1 MTKGWLL
8 SISCAAIGLMLFLG
22 LTSPTAARSL
32 RPDGGSSIRYVAP
45 GGTDIG
51 SCTSAALPCAT
62 LQYAVQRAE
71 AGDEI
76 HLAAGRY
83 TALYAHDGLTCV
95 AHITQNLAV
104 RGGYS
109 PDFTLWD
116 PDQYTSTLDAHEA
129 GRGILIEGPLTATFE
144 ALEITGGAITATATT
159 GCADSGAG
167 LCAISSTVSISRCY
181 IHDNRASSNGEGG
194 GLYVEGGVLIL
205 NASLIEGNS
214 AGGGGG
220 VAIVNSRAKIVDS
233 FFSRNRAGGGGGIFC
248 VGSHLWIEG
257 TTIRDNTYS
266 AGSAVDIF
274 SSRGTLTRN
283 TFEHNSGGLYI
294 SRSAITLTH
303 NTFTSNSRWE
313 DGGGVMWRDSDFAL
327 IRGNRFINNSTA
339 EGFGGGMYLDVDYAI
354 IEDNLWTDNTG
365 DEGAALHFLGSG
377 IIRGNRFIDNSG
389 GDDEGGAIAIYGNN
403 VLLSRNVI
411 SQNYAY
417 GGGGGLYLRGEA
429 ITLTDNLIADNRT
442 YGEGGGVL
450 AIGEI
455 FISHT
460 TFLNNQALGAKGG
473 GLYLNGTL
481 TMTRSLFQGNTSSY
495 LPGGGIALS
504 SSRARIQA
512 SRIISNAAPH
522 SYGGG
527 IYAERSAVTF
537 VNSVLARNTAES
549 EGGGGAYLTQSDLHL
564 IHATVADNLAP
575 LNDALALT
583 ETSRAA
589 LTNTILSGQTLGIS
603 AGLGCAATADGLL
616 WHEVTSPTWGAG
628 SFFITHTWEGDPAF
642 ADPTRGDY
650 HLRHNSEAID
660 LGADAGIARDLDG
673 DPRPY
678 GAGYDLGADEF
689 IPVPPRLVTIVGPSS
704 GDLTTHAFT
713 FTAHLNP
720 PNLSPPIRYTWS
732 PPPDEGQGTAMARY
746 RWDDAGPHLITLTV
760 ENDLGS
766 GEAVHNCYLFP
777 AEEGL
782 FAYAAASAE
791 RAEVR
796 MPVVFTLT
804 LVSEVSRTVGVYV
817 PLRGLTAF
825 QWGQTSSHP
834 QEDGGLLYSQ
844 GTITGALS
852 LAPHAPLTYTF
863 TARPDGSRGRVGV
876 RLYVNPVGPVD
887 PASLGALVW
896 SNEAA
901 LTIPIR
907 LYLPLLLRH

>member
-1 MTKGWLL
+1 MTKRWILFIASVVIGLTLLL
-8 SISCAAIGLMLFLG
+8 SLASL
-22 LTSPTAARSL
+22 TAARSL
-32 RPDGGSSIRYVAP
+32 EPDGGSTIHYVAP

-51 SCTSAALPCAT
+51 SCTSPALPCAT
-62 LQYAVQRAE
+62 VQYAVQQAN

-76 HLAAGRY
+76 RIAAGHY

-95 AHITQNLAV
+95 AHITQDLTV

-109 PDFTLWD
+109 PDFALWD
-116 PDQYTSTLDAHEA
+116 PDQYTTTLDAHEA

-144 ALEITGGAITATATT
+144 ALEITGGAITATATA
-159 GCADSGAG
+159 GCVDSGAG
-167 LCAISSTVSISRCY
+167 LCAISSTVRISRCY

-194 GLYVEGGVLIL
+194 GLYVEGGDLIL
-205 NASLIEGNS
+205 SASQIEENS

-220 VAIVNSRAKIVDS
+220 IALVDAQGEITGS
-233 FFSRNRAGGGGGIFC
+233 TLNHNRAGGGGGLLC
-248 VGSHLWIEG
+248 VGSRLWMEGNTIE
-257 TTIRDNTYS
+257 DNTYS
-266 AGSAVDIF
+266 VGSAVDIF

-283 TFEHNSGGLYI
+283 TFERNSGGLFI
-294 SRSAITLTH
+294 SGSAITLTD
-303 NTFTSNSRWE
+303 NIFNSNSRWDE
-313 DGGGVMWRDSDFAL
+313 GGGVMWRESDFAL
-327 IRGNRFINNSTA
+327 IRGNQFIHNSTA
-339 EGFGGGMYLDVDYAI
+339 EGVGGGMYLNVDYAI
-354 IEDNLWTDNTG
+354 IEDNLWTDNVG

-389 GDDEGGAIAIYGNN
+389 GEDAGGAIALYGNN
-403 VLLSRNVI
+403 VLLSHNVI

-429 ITLTDNLIADNRT
+429 ITLTDNLITANRT

-450 AIGEI
+450 AIGKI

-481 TMTRSLFQGNTSSY
+481 TMSRSLFQGNTSSY

-512 SRIISNAAPH
+512 SRIISNTAPH

-527 IYAERSAVTF
+527 IYAERSTITF

-549 EGGGGAYLTQSDLHL
+549 EGGGAYLSQSDLHL
-564 IHATVADNLAP
+564 IHATLADNLSP
-575 LNDALALT
+575 VNDALALT

-589 LTNTILSGQTLGIS
+589 LTNTIVSGEAIGIS
-603 AGLGCAATADGLL
+603 ADLGCTATVDHLL
-616 WHEVTSPTWGAG
+616 WHEVTSPIWGTG

-642 ADPTRGDY
+642 ADPMHGDY

-660 LGADAGIARDLDG
+660 LGMDAGIDRDLDG

-689 IPVPPRLVTIVGPSS
+689 IPVPPRLVTIIGPSS
-704 GDLTTHAFT
+704 GDLTPHAFT

-720 PNLSPPIRYTWS
+720 PNLSPPIRYAWS
-732 PPPDEGQGTAMARY
+732 PPPDEGQGTETARY
-746 RWDDAGPHLITLTV
+746 RWDDAGPHLITLRV
-760 ENDLGS
+760 ENELGM
-766 GEAVHNCYLFP
+766 GEATHNCYLFP
-777 AEEGL
+777 AGEEL
-782 FAYAAASAE
+782 SAYATASAE
-791 RAEVR
+791 RVEMW
-796 MPVVFTLT
+796 MPVTYTLT

-817 PLRGLTAF
+817 PLEGLAAF
-825 QWGQTSSHP
+825 QWGALPSRP
-834 QEDGGLLYSQ
+834 QESGGLIYSQ
-844 GTITGALS
+844 GAITGALP
-852 LAPHAPLTYTF
+852 LAPHAPVTYTF
-863 TARPDGSRGRVGV
+863 TAHPDGSRSRVSV
-876 RLYVNPVGPVD
+876 RLYVNPEGPVN
-887 PASLGALVW
+887 PASLDALVW

-907 LYLPLLLRH
+907 LYLPMLMRH